1 MPKPKLS
8 PNDIDQ
14 IVNQLTSWRGKLTWD
29 LLVDKVTAALGR
41 PYSRQALDAHDDV
54 KIAFDLAK
62 KRVREGKSA
71 SPASPDISPELATAL
86 DRVETLRAE
95 VAVLKQ
101 QRDGFLETFAVWLYN
116 ARNRGI
122 TERDLNQLL
131 PAVERHRSA
140 KK

>member
-8 PNDIDQ
+8 PDDIDR
-14 IVNQLTSWRGKLTWD
+14 IVNLLTSWNGKLTWD
-29 LLVDKVTAALGR
+29 LLVDKVTAVLGR
-41 PYSRQALDAHDDV
+41 PYSRQALDAHDSI

-62 KRVREGKSA
+62 ERVRKGKRA
-71 SPASPDISPELATAL
+71 SPVSPDISPELATAL
-86 DRVETLRAE
+86 ERVETLRAE

-116 ARNRGI
+116 ARNRGL
-122 TERDLNQLL
+122 TERDLNQPL
-131 PAVERHRSA
+131 PPVERHRSA